1 MRCQLD
7 WNAYP
12 QMSSQGCFLAVF
24 AGALVLA
31 TASHAVDRV
40 VVGTSGETIVAAQNS
55 PGAGSHGAASSGPS
69 GITSPADSGFEQP
82 GAPAQGEA
90 RARSE
95 SDWLAIPPDPARHNL
110 WVPTAEW
117 AVCLGLT
124 IPLFMI
130 DPAFVNTGTISPD
143 NFADAWTGPPV
154 WDTDGIVSNY
164 VLHPIMGAEAY
175 LTVRNRDY
183 GPIES
188 FLFATGVS
196 FGWEYLFEA
205 WVEQPSTQ
213 DLLVTSPIGSLQ
225 GELRFQMRRGI
236 ARWSRSAGRDALLIL
251 VDPVEAIHRYIG
263 KQFLNR
269 PNDATDETVG
279 SSLNFGPDQA
289 RVMVTLQ
296 F

>member
-1 MRCQLD
+1 
-7 WNAYP
+7 
-12 QMSSQGCFLAVF
+12 MSLPGISSTVF

-31 TASHAVDRV
+31 MPVYAVDTGV
-40 VVGTSGETIVAAQNS
+40 L
-55 PGAGSHGAASSGPS
+55 PGIHGAAFSGPS

-82 GAPAQGEA
+82 EEPAQEEVP
-90 RARSE
+90 ARSE
-95 SDWLAIPPDPARHNL
+95 ADWLTIPPDPARHNL

-130 DPAFVNTGTISPD
+130 DPAFVNTGTVSSE
-143 NFADAWTGPPV
+143 NFADAWTRPPV
-154 WDTDGIVSNY
+154 FDTDGVVANY

-175 LTVRNRDY
+175 LSVRNRDY

-196 FGWEYLFEA
+196 VAWEYLFEA
-205 WVEQPSTQ
+205 WVERPSGQ

-225 GELRFQMRRGI
+225 GELRFQLRRRV
-236 ARWSRSAGRDALLIL
+236 ARWNRSTGRDVLLIL
-251 VDPVEAIHRYIG
+251 LDPVEALHRYVN
-263 KQFLNR
+263 KEFLNGTH
-269 PNDATDETVG
+269 DATDEMMMIG
-279 SSLNFGPDQA
+279 SSLNVGLDQA
-289 RVMVTLQ
+289 RLMLTLQ